1 MRRLVGAAAL
11 VLVAAA
17 CDGAKHAV
25 PLVPATGP
33 AHVIRVA
40 VATLGD
46 PTIARNVVGPKPP
59 FRVVNAGPR
68 RIVGVA
74 PGRRLEF
81 IRMEPHAAAVAFRH
95 AEVDVAPV
103 PLGDLKAVLRDPTLR
118 GSVHVRPLL
127 AVDLVRLSPRIPLSV
142 RRFLWLAAD
151 RADYRR
157 LVPEDAATPAFGLL
171 RSARAVEHPPLREL
185 KRRAKALPRVY
196 IRIAGGYE
204 AELLAAWWRE
214 AGARII
220 VSRTRPNAWFER
232 HLAPYPKDE
241 ALFVDVLGKAARG
254 GSLPKLDASIRRRAQ
269 LVPICWV
276 AGAKLV
282 SRRLTGWR
290 QDELGTTDYSTV
302 GTRH

>member
-1 MRRLVGAAAL
+1 VRRVLGAAIL
-11 VLVAAA
+11 VLLVAA
-17 CDGAKHAV
+17 CDGEERAT

-33 AHVIRVA
+33 PDLIRVA
-40 VATLGD
+40 VASLAD
-46 PTIARNVVGPKPP
+46 PTIARNLVGSTPA
-59 FRVVNAGPR
+59 FRVLDANPR

-74 PGRRLEF
+74 AGRRLEF
-81 IRMEPHAAAVAFRH
+81 VRMEPHAAAVAFRR

-103 PLGDLKAVLRDPTLR
+103 PVGDLKAVLLDPALA

-127 AVDLVRLSPRIPLSV
+127 AVDLVRLSPRLPLSV

-157 LVPEDAATPAFGLL
+157 LVPEDAAGPAYGLL
-171 RSARAVEHPPLREL
+171 RSAPAVKRPTLREL
-185 KRRAKALPRVY
+185 KRRAKELPRVH

-214 AGARII
+214 AGVRVV
-220 VSRTRPNAWFER
+220 VSRKGANAWFER
-232 HLAPYPKDE
+232 RVAPYAEDE
-241 ALFVDVLGKAARG
+241 ALFVALLGKAARG
-254 GSLPKLDASIRRRAQ
+254 RSLPELDASVRRRAE
-269 LVPICWV
+269 LVPISWV

-290 QDELGTTDYSTV
+290 QDERGTTDYSAV
-302 GTRH
+302 GIKQ